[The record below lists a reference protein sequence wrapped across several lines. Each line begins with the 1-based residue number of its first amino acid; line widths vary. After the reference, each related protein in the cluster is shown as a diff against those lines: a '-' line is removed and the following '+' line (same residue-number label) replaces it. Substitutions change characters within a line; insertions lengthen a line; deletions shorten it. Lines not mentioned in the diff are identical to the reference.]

1 MGIIKSW
8 LTPAHLHVEYALF
21 PEGVYNM
28 ADEIDF
34 ANDLIDIEVSHAI
47 NRMRQ
52 QANQVSEGSK
62 TCVECGDPIPEA
74 RKKLGFK
81 LCVPCAQ
88 EAERHKHLFAD

>member
-1 MGIIKSW
+1 
-8 LTPAHLHVEYALF
+8 
-21 PEGVYNM
+21 M

-34 ANDLIDIEVSHAI
+34 ANDLIDVEVSRAI
-47 NRMRQ
+47 SRMRQ
-52 QANQVSEGSK
+52 QSSQTSEGSK
-62 TCVECGDPIPEA
+62 TCVECGDAIPEA